1 VGQLLLPIILYVV
14 DKPSG
19 LAIKTYIGDH
29 AIHYRIC
36 SYGNR
41 DMVHYGLFIGV
52 SIVIFD
58 RDRLLL
64 IEITKAA
71 FAEALFKTHWQ
82 IAVQLICHNLQN
94 QFWFFEAVGT
104 SQSYCDS

>member
-1 VGQLLLPIILYVV
+1 MLYII

-29 AIHYRIC
+29 AMQYRVC
-36 SYGNR
+36 SHGNR
-41 DMVHYGLFIGV
+41 DMVYYGLFICV
-52 SIVIFD
+52 SMVIIGL
-58 RDRLLL
+58 DRLLL

-82 IAVQLICHNLQN
+82 IAVQLIYHNLQN
-94 QFWFFEAVGT
+94 QFWFFTAVDIGR
-104 SQSYCDS
+104 SCCDS